1 MEERTEM
8 INDKKVLFSGM
19 QATGNLTLGNYLG
32 ALKNWVS
39 LSDEYECFY
48 SVVDLHSITVRQ
60 DAAVLRKRARALLTL
75 YIAAGLDPEKNC
87 IYYQSHVSGHA
98 ELSWI
103 LNCFTYM
110 GELNRMTQFKD
121 KAAKHAD
128 NINAGL
134 YTYPVLMAADIL
146 LYQAD
151 VVPVGID
158 QMQHLELT
166 RDVAQRF
173 NGVYGDVF
181 TIPQAYIGKVG
192 AKIMSLQDPS
202 KKMSKSD
209 ENPNAS
215 IYLMDDPDTIM
226 RKCKRAVTD
235 SEAQIL
241 YREEQPGIRN
251 LIDIYSAC
259 TGKKP
264 EEVVKEFDGKGYGE
278 FKMAVGEA
286 VISVLKPLQDRCEAL
301 SKDKAYIDSMIKAN
315 AEKAGYVAAKTL
327 RKVQRK
333 VGFPDRVRG

>member
-1 MEERTEM
+1 ML
-8 INDKKVLFSGM
+8 DGKKVLFSGM

-32 ALKNWVS
+32 ALKNWVT

-48 SVVDLHSITVRQ
+48 SVVDMHSITVRQ
-60 DAAVLRKRARALLTL
+60 DPQVLRKRARALLTL

-87 IYYQSHVSGHA
+87 IYYQSHVSAHA
-98 ELSWI
+98 ELAWV

-134 YTYPVLMAADIL
+134 FTYPVLMAADIL

-166 RDVAQRF
+166 RDIAERF
-173 NGVYGDVF
+173 NAIYGDVF
-181 TIPQAYIGKVG
+181 TVPEAYIGKVG

-202 KKMSKSD
+202 RKMSKSD

-215 IYLMDDPDTIM
+215 IYLMDDADTIR

-235 SEAQIL
+235 SVGIIQ
-241 YREEQPGIRN
+241 YTDEQPGLRN
-251 LIDIYSAC
+251 LLDIYCAC
-259 TGKKP
+259 TGKTP
-264 EEVVKEFDGKGYGE
+264 EEAVREFDGQGYGVLKE
-278 FKMAVGEA
+278 AGGEA
-286 VISVLKPLQDRCEAL
+286 VVGVLDPLQKRVAEL
-301 SKDKAYIDSMIKAN
+301 EKDKAYIDRIIKEN
-315 AEKAGYVAAKTL
+315 AEKAGYFASKTL
-327 RKVQRK
+327 RKVHRK
-333 VGFPDRVRG
+333 IGFPDRIR